1 VHPRLTVHDHV
12 FARDASLATVL
23 DGCARAGARRIGLAR
38 GRLETEGWKA
48 GIRAVRDSGLDV
60 THVVH
65 GPLFALEDPAS
76 WAGSAARVVRTL
88 DTAAELGAR
97 CVYGVT
103 GPAISLTWEQAA
115 EAFARAAEPVAAHA
129 RGCGIPLLIEPTNM
143 LFANVGFV
151 HTLRDTVDVAR
162 RAGLRVC
169 MDVQHCWT
177 ERGLRET
184 IHEAAGAIALV
195 QLSDYIPGRR
205 EPFRAVPGDG
215 AIPLKRIVAWVLDS
229 GYGGL
234 FDLELYAEPGVDPA
248 DTIARALAVT
258 GALVE
263 DAGGA
268 PAMVSDR
275 GAAARGGA

>member
-1 VHPRLTVHDHV
+1 VHPALTVHDHV
-12 FARDASLATVL
+12 FARDAPLATVL

-38 GRLETEGWKA
+38 GRLEAAGWEA
-48 GIRAVRDSGLDV
+48 GMRAVRDSGLEV

-65 GPLFALEDPAS
+65 GPLFTLEDPAS

-88 DTAAELGAR
+88 DVAAELGAR

-103 GPAISLTWEQAA
+103 GPAMSLTWEQAA
-115 EAFARAAEPVAAHA
+115 AAFARAAEPVAAHA
-129 RGCGIPLLIEPTNM
+129 RACGVPLLIEPTNM

-177 ERGLRET
+177 ERGLRQT
-184 IHEAAGAIALV
+184 IDEAAGAIALV

-215 AIPLKRIVAWVLDS
+215 AIPLERIVAWVLAS

-234 FDLELYAEPGVDPA
+234 FDLELYAEPGVDAA

-258 GALVE
+258 GELLE
-263 DAGGA
+263 NAGGA
-268 PAMVSDR
+268 QAMLSDR
-275 GAAARGGA
+275 GAATRGGA